1 MVLTL
6 PRILIMKDETRAKI
20 LHYLVRFHFAYLIT
34 IPFLG
39 LISWWFVRPSA
50 LAAVIIAGFA
60 PIAAYYALQVERY
73 HLTTH
78 LPSALWVT
86 ISGPLLVL
94 ISSIRGGGVWFFFV
108 DATFIEI
115 GGMCAGIIAGATVKG
130 IREREYFYP
139 GVLYVFMGGFIA
151 VWGWVIW
158 QAHATFGWQN
168 NLWLIAALAN
178 ETYGYSRMFLSRD
191 LDLYYG
197 NTGAASRAG
206 AGWMRG
212 PLKDEGFA
220 LIVIFAVIIILSPF
234 VIGLLKYAGK
244 L

>member
-1 MVLTL
+1 MT
-6 PRILIMKDETRAKI
+6 DENRAKL
-20 LHYLVRFHFAYLIT
+20 LHYLCRFHFAYLIT

-94 ISSIRGGGVWFFFV
+94 ISSIRGGGIWFFFV

-115 GGMCAGIIAGATVKG
+115 GGMCAGIIVGATVKG

-139 GVLYVFMGGFIA
+139 GVLYVFMGAFVA
-151 VWGWVIW
+151 VWGWLIW
-158 QAHATFGWQN
+158 QAHAVFRWQDN
-168 NLWLIAALAN
+168 VWLLAALAN
-178 ETYGYSRMFLSRD
+178 ETYGYSRMFISGD
-191 LDLYYG
+191 VDLYYG
-197 NTGAASRAG
+197 NTRAAKRAG
-206 AGWMRG
+206 ADWMRG
-212 PLKDEGFA
+212 PLKDEHGFA
-220 LIVIFAVIIILSPF
+220 LILVFAVIIILSPF
-234 VIGLLKYAGK
+234 VIGLLRYAGK